1 MKSGAD
7 WYKREPVAYLG
18 GVQGLTAR
26 EHAVYSVVLDLIYL
40 HGGSVNNDPGWIA
53 GWISDMGAQAV
64 RTAIASL
71 VSRGKIQVDGDQ
83 LTQKRAKT
91 QAKTRENLKETMR
104 ELGEKGGKKSAEIRR
119 DDKENK
125 ELDEPCASTRED
137 KIREDIVGGG
147 NAGARDPDPPEPPPA
162 SQPDPQDK
170 TSERELLLLSMHCDP
185 TGLTGPN
192 GKIIGTLAD
201 MRHVQRWKQDLGLS
215 LQDILTVVAEVMAT
229 KREPGPPSSF
239 RYFEQ
244 AMCRAAGASEPIQ
257 PQQNGDQDGQP
268 QSPYQTGKRTG
279 VDRPASGQRRA
290 SEGLVSGFS
299 RALSDINR

>member
-1 MKSGAD
+1 MAEYWQLKIAKWNLATDDMTLELEGALLRVVNATRLYDRPIKANLRVLSGL
-7 WYKREPVAYLG
+7 WRCNE
-18 GVQGLTAR
+18 R
-26 EHAVYSVVLDLIYL
+26 
-40 HGGSVNNDPGWIA
+40 
-53 GWISDMGAQAV
+53 
-64 RTAIASL
+64 
-71 VSRGKIQVDGDQ
+71 
-83 LTQKRAKT
+83 RAKRILSDLVAT
-91 QAKTRENLKETMR
+91 
-104 ELGEKGGKKSAEIRR
+104 GEIRIEDGLIINERAVDEASNYNALRVERASNGHKGGIESGKSRR
-119 DDKENK
+119 KALKNK
-125 ELDEPCASTRED
+125 EQDEAVGSTIKEKKR
-137 KIREDIVGGG
+137 REDIVGGG

-239 RYFEQ
+239 LYFEQ